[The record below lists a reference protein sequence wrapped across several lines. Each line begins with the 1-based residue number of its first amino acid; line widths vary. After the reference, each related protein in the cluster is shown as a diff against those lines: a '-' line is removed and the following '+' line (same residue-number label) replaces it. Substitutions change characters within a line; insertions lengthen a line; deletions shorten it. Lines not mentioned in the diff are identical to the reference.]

1 MSRSCQLC
9 FYKYGPL
16 KTRNILLKSTL
27 DYLAVSERNVS
38 GEERNGSVDHM
49 IYLQEQNQSK
59 NG

>member
-1 MSRSCQLC
+1 MSRSCQLS

-16 KTRNILLKSTL
+16 KTHNILLKSTL